1 MPEINSDHKIK
12 SLVMNF
18 ILLVLSLL
26 FAPTLSTNTST
37 DGNGN
42 TTTTEPGSGKGKKIF
57 DGDFII
63 MGDLHP

>member
-1 MPEINSDHKIK
+1 
-12 SLVMNF
+12 MNF